1 MIGKGDPFASPLA
14 PTVAP
19 VRRGG
24 GLFWSA
30 TGRDPRPDPVPRLR
44 SLPTVDRLIDQPISL
59 DAVLGFLVA
68 TPFFGELDAFERA
81 EVVRIMEV
89 QRLTDGEEVFH
100 EGDAGNSWYVIF
112 EGQVA
117 VARAGPSGTERQIAA
132 LDAGA
137 CFGEMAILDGAP
149 RSATVRAVGAVT
161 IFRFRRLR
169 FDELLRDA
177 SLGAYKL
184 VAAMARE
191 QSKRLRL
198 LSDQVLEMIETA
210 PNREV
215 VSDDVGGMVQRNQ
228 ISE

>member
-1 MIGKGDPFASPLA
+1 VGS
-14 PTVAP
+14 T
-19 VRRGG
+19 
-24 GLFWSA
+24 
-30 TGRDPRPDPVPRLR
+30 
-44 SLPTVDRLIDQPISL
+44 IDQPISL

-68 TPFFGELDAFERA
+68 TPFFVDLDAFERA

-100 EGDAGNSWYVIF
+100 QGADGDSWYVIF
-112 EGQVA
+112 EGQVT
-117 VARAGPSGTERQIAA
+117 VTGTSPSGAERQIAV

-149 RSATVRAVGAVT
+149 RSATIGAVGALT
-161 IFRFRRLR
+161 IFRFRRSR
-169 FDELLRDA
+169 FDELLADG

-198 LSDQVLEMIETA
+198 LTEQVMELVDNAPPAPGSISDE
-210 PNREV
+210 
-215 VSDDVGGMVQRNQ
+215 VGGTVQRYQ